1 MGAGEMG
8 DVLYAVLDTET
19 TGLSPQLQHRVIE
32 LAVVLVDEQG
42 NVESEWSTLLNPNRD
57 LGPQHIHGIRAGEV
71 LNAPSFGDVAGF
83 LAEMLR
89 GRVLVAHNLRFD
101 RLFLD
106 AEYDRLGVP
115 FPLAPGMGICTM
127 TVAGEL
133 LVGSGR
139 SLRDCCQEAQV
150 PLMGWHAALNDAR
163 ATAGLLR
170 HFISVTDP
178 DWPWKSEVSALRG
191 VPWPYLDSPSFTA
204 CIRRSQDEPTHGID
218 LGLLD
223 RIVDFMPRAD
233 AADLTDPY
241 LAVLD
246 EALSDRYLSADES
259 GSLRALAAAMGIGP
273 DTVFSMHREYLN
285 ALARVALADNHLSQ
299 EEEADLYRV
308 AEILD
313 LPAGA
318 VPSSLEAARA
328 SAQPLTAGQLDL
340 PEGSMIVFTGAM
352 AEPRE
357 LWMQRADDHGW
368 VAHPA
373 VTKKVA
379 LVVSAD
385 TDSLSGKAKKARGFG
400 IPIMSIDDFRD
411 ALGYPPASDGQGL
424 MHENW
429 GDSERKW
436 AKALKEAGGNA

>member
-1 MGAGEMG
+1 MG

-57 LGPQHIHGIRAGEV
+57 LGPQHIHGIRASEV

-83 LAEMLR
+83 LAEMLL

-139 SLRDCCQEAQV
+139 SLRDCCQEARV
-150 PLMGWHAALNDAR
+150 PLVGWHAALNDAR

-170 HFISVTDP
+170 HFISITDP
-178 DWPWKSEVSALRG
+178 DWPWKSEVSALSE

-204 CIRRSQDEPTHGID
+204 CSRRSHDEPAHGID

-259 GSLRALAAAMGIGP
+259 GSLRALAAAMGIGS

-285 ALARVALADNHLSQ
+285 ALARVALADNHLSK

-328 SAQPLTAGQLDL
+328 CAQPLTAGQLDL

-373 VTKKVA
+373 VTKRVA

-385 TDSLSGKAKKARGFG
+385 TDSLSGKAKKARGYG
-400 IPIMSIDDFRD
+400 IPIMSIEDFRD
-411 ALGYPPASDGQGL
+411 ALGYPPASDNTGL

-429 GDSERKW
+429 GDSERRW
-436 AKALKEAGGNA
+436 AKALKEAGGNV